1 MIAALVIVF
10 REVLEAALII
20 GLVLA
25 ATRGLAGSRR
35 WVGFGIL
42 GGLLGAAIVA
52 MFAGMIADA
61 LAGYGQE
68 VFNACVLLLAV
79 TMLAWHN
86 ASMAVHGRE
95 MALEV
100 HGVGDAV
107 RVGRRPLYTL
117 AVVVG
122 LAVLREGAE
131 TVLFLYGLAASEGG
145 FATAVSGGA
154 MGLVIGV
161 AVGATLYYGLL
172 RVPTRHLFSV
182 TTWMI
187 SLLAAGMAAQAMV
200 FLNAA
205 DVVPLGE
212 VLWDTSDLLSQ
223 DSLAGNI
230 LHTLIGYMDRPT
242 PTQLVA
248 YVGTLVLI
256 VAAAML
262 AKRSAR
268 HSATKTGAAAAE

>member
-1 MIAALVIVF
+1 MIAALIIVF

-52 MFAGMIADA
+52 QFAGLIADA
-61 LAGYGQE
+61 LSGYGQE
-68 VFNACVLLLAV
+68 VFNASVLLLAV

-86 ASMAVHGRE
+86 ASMAVHGRTMVRE
-95 MALEV
+95 A

-107 RVGRRPLYTL
+107 RVGRRPLYAL

-122 LAVLREGAE
+122 VAVLREGAE

-154 MGLVIGV
+154 IGLLIGV
-161 AVGATLYYGLL
+161 TVGATLYYGLL
-172 RVPTRHLFSV
+172 RVPARHLFSV

-205 DVVPLGE
+205 DVVPLGR
-212 VLWDTSDLLSQ
+212 VVWDTSGLLSQ
-223 DSLAGNI
+223 DSVAGKV

-242 PTQLVA
+242 PTQLIA
-248 YVGTLVLI
+248 YVATLVLI
-256 VAAAML
+256 VAATML
-262 AKRSAR
+262 AKRGAR
-268 HSATKTGAAAAE
+268 HSAAKAGTAAAE